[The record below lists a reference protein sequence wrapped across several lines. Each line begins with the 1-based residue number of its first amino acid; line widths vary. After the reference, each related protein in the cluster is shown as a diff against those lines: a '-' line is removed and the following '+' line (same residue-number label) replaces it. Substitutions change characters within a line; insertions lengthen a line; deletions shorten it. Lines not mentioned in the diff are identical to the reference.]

1 VSKSLAEMKTARM
14 WFISCLRSQYWL
26 EWVSCVSHRRF
37 GLGTVMVSS
46 DLIYRFGR
54 RGSMVRKCVKGV
66 NCG

>member
-1 VSKSLAEMKTARM
+1 MSKPLPEMKTTHM
-14 WFISCLRSQYWL
+14 WFLSCLRSQCWL
-26 EWVSCVSHRRF
+26 EWVSYISHRRF

-46 DLIYRFGR
+46 DLMDRFER